1 MSEGGTSLAYRLE
14 VTLEESTVNS
24 GIKSLLKKLGK
35 PHLVEFDYRDTT
47 GMHHGRCY
55 VHGLF
60 AGEQQVKR
68 MMRSFGYRNIR
79 IA

>member
-1 MSEGGTSLAYRLE
+1 MK
-14 VTLEESTVNS
+14 TV
-24 GIKSLLKKLGK
+24 IRAILQLLGK

-55 VHGLF
+55 VHCLF
-60 AGEQQVKR
+60 GSEQRIKR
-68 MMRSFGYRNIR
+68 MMHAFGYRNIR